1 VVALLLLACVLA
13 GYVGL
18 LPLSLAALALEF
30 GLVDLARGEPARAAP
45 VYGAGLPA
53 RGRARLRVT
62 RARPR
67 AGGAAGTVRPLASPG
82 FAGALAVGSLP
93 VAAAGLR
100 WTSGLGA
107 ALLGLAAAV
116 TLLGVP
122 VLLVRRRAG

>member
-1 VVALLLLACVLA
+1 MLACVLA

-18 LPLSLAALALEF
+18 LPWSLAALALEF

-45 VYGAGLPA
+45 VYGAGLLLVAELAYASRALA
-53 RGRARLRVT
+53 RGPEEQPGRRVLWLLL
-62 RARPR
+62 
-67 AGGAAGTVRPLASPG
+67 VS
-82 FAGALAVGSLP
+82 AGALAVGSLP

-122 VLLVRRRAG
+122 ALLVRRRAG